1 MVIIL
6 LFAAGVSFVIALI
19 DGDKDEGIFAY
30 IEPLVILTILTANA
44 IVGVW

>member
-6 LFAAGVSFVIALI
+6 LFAATVSFIIALI
-19 DGDKDEGIFAY
+19 DGDEKEGIFAY
-30 IEPLVILTILTANA
+30 VEPFVILLILTANA